1 VHEAESNVVFGLKIS
16 REVNV
21 LALIAFILSTSSLAL
36 QGWQYWRGAQ
46 VTMTVGERVNL
57 VRRTNPARPEVP
69 FLVVNARLNYLN
81 SGAVGRDALIGDE
94 RLQVRLGDDSFEYRW
109 LHFELIVPDR
119 QGLPEAKVLD
129 GAHTFIAPGAGAASH
144 QTTFV
149 AFPGAPVRDGGDRP
163 PFAEAI
169 PWGTFMLRLELGL
182 DAPLRLRFSAV
193 GLDGSH
199 FVHECA
205 VLMTDEVAL
214 SLRENGWATALCL
227 G

>member
-1 VHEAESNVVFGLKIS
+1 MFGLKIS

-57 VRRTNPARPEVP
+57 VRHINPARKEVP
-69 FLVVNARLNYLN
+69 FLMVNARLNYLN

-94 RLQVRLGDDSFEYRW
+94 RLHVLLGDEVFEYRW
-109 LHFELIVPDR
+109 LHFELILPDQ
-119 QGLPEAKVLD
+119 QGLPEADVQD
-129 GAHTFIAPGAGAASH
+129 GAHTFISPGAGAASH

-149 AFPGAPVRDGGDRP
+149 AFPGSPVRHGDRP
-163 PFAEAI
+163 TFAEAI
-169 PWGTFMLRLELGL
+169 PWSTLLLKLELG
-182 DAPLRLRFSAV
+182 APLRLRFSAV
-193 GLDGSH
+193 GLDGSL

-205 VLMTDEVAL
+205 VLMTEEVKL
-214 SLRENGWATALCL
+214 SLRDNHWATALCL